1 MESLG
6 TGLIVLGVLGFLVS
20 LVALVVALVR
30 KKRKKPWVLSFIAF
44 FILAIV
50 GGGISPTTEPG
61 KKTEKPSTI
70 VKPEK
75 PIQKEETKEK
85 VLEVR
90 VCPRDGINIRIDPGI
105 DHEKDPR
112 GQLKKGEE
120 LYIVQ
125 DEDGWIRF
133 RFTEESSGW
142 SGWVKKD
149 LTVSKVQWESIKAEE
164 EKEKIYKKTQ
174 TSTSYSR
181 REVYDFV
188 INYPIYGEKA
198 KELGYTIGSVTDL
211 LVGILRSEGQS
222 VDVIE
227 GWAEPTGKEG
237 IWEVSY
243 VVVADG
249 VRSKC
254 VYIADMNKKTV
265 KPDNQIARDLFYGE

>member
-70 VKPEK
+70 VKSEK

-90 VCPRDGINIRIDPGI
+90 VCPRDGINIRIGPGI
-105 DHEKDPR
+105 DYEKDPR

-125 DEDGWIRF
+125 DEGGWIRF
-133 RFTEESSGW
+133 RFTQESSGW
-142 SGWVKKD
+142 SGWVKKN
-149 LTVSKVQWESIKAEE
+149 LTVSKVQWESIKASVSKE
-164 EKEKIYKKTQ
+164 EKKPQLTLSSKDILATKKMLGGELVITTQ
-174 TSTSYSR
+174 CYVENHS
-181 REVYDFV
+181 EQDW
-188 INYPIYGEKA
+188 G
-198 KELGYTIGSVTDL
+198 GSVKMT
-211 LVGILRSEGQS
+211 VYNTKG
-222 VDVIE
+222 DVIYVSFDAAWPE
-227 GWAEPTGKEG
+227 FCVKAGDRDYLLAKIPFKEIRGMYTDDTIVIRWEWGKQKAET
-237 IWEVSY
+237 
-243 VVVADG
+243 AF
-249 VRSKC
+249 C
-254 VYIADMNKKTV
+254 
-265 KPDNQIARDLFYGE
+265 F